1 MNNVP
6 FIVNRIL
13 ENGDCYLERKSDLA
27 VIKRTKHELRDA
39 LSDGDLIIHGNE
51 AVRKSND
58 RSDVDIKGL
67 PQVDQ
72 RLVMRKYHYVKA
84 ARSMLGEKV
93 SKIELETVITMVA
106 EQLSDDNPPS
116 VSSVYRWWRSW
127 KQCNYDPRV
136 LASKQRG
143 AKGTRK
149 FKGTVTKELNRIV
162 DEVYLTRQ
170 RVSKQAT
177 YDAFLAQ
184 LASLNAARISPL
196 RIPSRSTFY
205 RMLEDLDRHDE
216 IAAREGKRV
225 ADKVFRSTGLGAQ
238 PNNILERIEVD
249 HTPLDVHVLNPDTAL
264 ADGRPYLTLLLDRYS
279 RMPLGLEIGFEPP
292 SELSVMR
299 ALRNSILS
307 KKHIKEEYSDI
318 KNDWPAYGIP
328 AMLVCDNGMEF
339 HSHQLRRMCGE
350 LDIDLQFCPKAQP
363 EYKGAVERF
372 LGTLNRDVCHKLP
385 GTTFS
390 NIRHRGDYN
399 SVAETAITIDDLKE
413 LVYEWIADIYC
424 QKTHKVTQRTPF
436 ALWNEGLKIIE
447 PRLPESKDQLDLIL
461 TTEEERT
468 LSHRGVEING
478 LFYNSADLGFLRRRS
493 MESIRVKVRYDK
505 EDIGFIWVY
514 DDYEGNYLKAPCID
528 MRYAE
533 GLTYRQHKQIKEE
546 ARAQGVSDQD
556 TDALIQNK
564 ERLRKKMKAMSSH
577 KLLRTRRKA
586 ARDNTGVI
594 KEPLG
599 PEVWSAKEAEVG
611 NEKYIMDEW
620 DIDEIPQ
627 LSVTEV
633 GV

>member
-1 MNNVP
+1 MNDVP

-13 ENGDCYLERKSDLA
+13 EDGACYLERKSDLA
-27 VIKRTKHELRDA
+27 VIKRTKNELRDA
-39 LSDGDLIIHGNE
+39 LSDGNLVIHGNE
-51 AVRKSND
+51 TPNKSND
-58 RSDVDIKGL
+58 RSDVDINGL
-67 PQVDQ
+67 APESQ

-84 ARSMLGEKV
+84 ARSFLGEMV
-93 SKIELETVITMVA
+93 SRNELDTVIDRVA
-106 EQLSDDNPPS
+106 EQLCDDNPPS

-136 LASKQRG
+136 LADKQRG

-177 YDAFLAQ
+177 YDAFLAH

-196 RIPSRSTFY
+196 RIPSRTTFY
-205 RMLEDLDRHDE
+205 RMMEALDRHE
-216 IAAREGKRV
+216 EMAAREGKRV

-249 HTPLDVHVLNPDTAL
+249 HTPLDVHVLNPETAL
-264 ADGRPYLTLLLDRYS
+264 ADGRPYLTVLLDRYS

-328 AMLVCDNGMEF
+328 AMLICDNGMEF

-478 LFYNSADLGFLRRRS
+478 LFYNSAELGFLRRRS

-505 EDIGFIWVY
+505 EDIGFIWLY
-514 DDYEGNYLKAPCID
+514 DDYEGNYLKVPCID

-533 GLTYRQHKQIKEE
+533 GLTYRQHKQIKKE
-546 ARAQGVSDQD
+546 ARAQGVSEQN
-556 TDALIQNK
+556 TDALIQNR
-564 ERLRKKMKAMSSH
+564 ESFRKKINAKSSN
-577 KLLRTRRKA
+577 KLLRERRKA
-586 ARDNTGVI
+586 ARDNAGAL
-594 KEPLG
+594 KAGMESF
-599 PEVWSAKEAEVG
+599 WSDNLKDVKKNYSTDDWEL
-611 NEKYIMDEW
+611 
-620 DIDEIPQ
+620 DEIPL
-627 LSVTEV
+627 LSVSEKE
-633 GV
+633 